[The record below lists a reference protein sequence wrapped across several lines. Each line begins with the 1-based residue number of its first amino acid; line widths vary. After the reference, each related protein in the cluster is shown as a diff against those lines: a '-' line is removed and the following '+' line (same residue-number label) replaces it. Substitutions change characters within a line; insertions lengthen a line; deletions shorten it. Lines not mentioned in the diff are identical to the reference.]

1 MAKTIMI
8 MGNGFD
14 VDLGLKSRYTDFL
27 EGEEWKRVCNIVEE
41 KFSQKFQKISLLMH
55 MLKASKDTSRWFD
68 VENEIHKFI
77 KTYPIRENEMS
88 GSFAGLTK
96 EEFIMLKRAIYDYLA
111 RISKEY
117 ILDKSK
123 WAYVILQT
131 LCDCKNNVNLF
142 TFNYTNCCSLCKLP
156 QLNCT
161 YIHGNLEDD
170 DIVLGCEELQYEHL
184 PRPFSFLIKSNMIT
198 RPNNIIEELFDA
210 SEVIFYGHSFNA
222 FDFSYF
228 EEFFSRITYP
238 IDHSLYLTIVTRD
251 QESELNVR
259 NNLREQGISIQNLF
273 KSNIITTFIHTEPN
287 DRDKTKHLIKWNN
300 LLNRIRGDNEN

>member
-1 MAKTIMI
+1 MI

-111 RISKEY
+111 RISKE
-117 ILDKSK
+117 
-123 WAYVILQT
+123 
-131 LCDCKNNVNLF
+131 
-142 TFNYTNCCSLCKLP
+142 
-156 QLNCT
+156 
-161 YIHGNLEDD
+161 
-170 DIVLGCEELQYEHL
+170 
-184 PRPFSFLIKSNMIT
+184 
-198 RPNNIIEELFDA
+198 
-210 SEVIFYGHSFNA
+210 
-222 FDFSYF
+222 
-228 EEFFSRITYP
+228 
-238 IDHSLYLTIVTRD
+238 
-251 QESELNVR
+251 
-259 NNLREQGISIQNLF
+259 
-273 KSNIITTFIHTEPN
+273 
-287 DRDKTKHLIKWNN
+287 
-300 LLNRIRGDNEN
+300 